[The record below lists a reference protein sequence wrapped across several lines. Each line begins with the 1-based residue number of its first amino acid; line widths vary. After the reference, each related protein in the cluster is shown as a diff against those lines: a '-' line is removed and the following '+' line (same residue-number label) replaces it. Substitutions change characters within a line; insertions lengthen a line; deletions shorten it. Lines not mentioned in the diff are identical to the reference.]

1 MTKHLIYTTIISILF
16 ISCSSSDK
24 EVKTITIEPSQA
36 ILKSIASNDF
46 SIVLD
51 DMKIDETE
59 NLIVHKHK
67 YKVLEL
73 KNDSLHST
81 DKDWSVV
88 NQSFF
93 LNHKNDLGME
103 ILSRHN
109 GKVSTLA
116 QPVGYG
122 WAIGNSAHGEWE
134 ETSTDSTSTKSHGT
148 SSHGRWRTHSS
159 SPFFWLWLGSRRS
172 FFRNDYNNYRTYNTT
187 GRSYYGQ
194 NSNNTYTH
202 GTRSSYQKQ
211 SRPSFF
217 ARKSQN
223 STSWNNLEKRTS
235 RSSSR
240 YKSGSS
246 TRSRS
251 GGTGK

>member
-1 MTKHLIYTTIISILF
+1 MINKIICATVISLLLF
-16 ISCSSSDK
+16 SCDNTEK
-24 EVKTITIEPSQA
+24 EVKTITVEPSQA
-36 ILKSIASNDF
+36 ILKNIPSNDF
-46 SIVLD
+46 SLVLD
-51 DMKIDETE
+51 DMTIEETE
-59 NLIVHKHK
+59 NQIIHKHK

-73 KNDSLHST
+73 KKDSLYST
-81 DKDWSVV
+81 DKDWAVV
-88 NQSFF
+88 NQTFF
-93 LNHKNDLGME
+93 SNHKNDLGME

-116 QPVGYG
+116 QPVGFG
-122 WAIGNSAHGEWE
+122 WAIGNTAHGEWE
-134 ETSTDSTSTKSHGT
+134 ETKKDSTSTSNSGT
-148 SSHGRWRTHSS
+148 THRRWRTHST

-172 FFRNDYNNYRTYNTT
+172 IYRSDYTNYRTYNTS

-194 NSNNTYTH
+194 NSNNTYGY
-202 GTRSSYQKQ
+202 GTRSSYQKKTR
-211 SRPSFF
+211 SSFF
-217 ARKSQN
+217 TRQSKN
-223 STSWNNLEKRTS
+223 TSRWNNLEKRTS